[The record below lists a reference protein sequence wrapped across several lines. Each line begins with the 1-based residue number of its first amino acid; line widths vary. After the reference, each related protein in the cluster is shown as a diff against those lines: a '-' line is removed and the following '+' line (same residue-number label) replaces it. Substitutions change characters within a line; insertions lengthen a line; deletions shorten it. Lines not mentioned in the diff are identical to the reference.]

1 MNSLQKLLEWLANL
15 VELLGMAWPFLLQGA
30 MYTVLFAAVSMVLG
44 LILGFSVAVV
54 RVTKVPVVSQ
64 IAAVYVSAFRGTPLL
79 VQIFVLYYG
88 LPSVG
93 IEFTPVTAGILALTL
108 NVAAYLSE
116 SMRGAILGI
125 DKGQWEAGLS
135 VGLTWGQTLWNI
147 ITPQALRL
155 AVPSLSNSLISLISL
170 IKDTS
175 LISVI
180 TVTELMLATKEVI
193 AETFQPLPLYLAAA
207 GIYWLLSALFER
219 VQKALENRLTA
230 PLRRGVQ
237 PPASRPARQTAA
249 RSSSSSLNTSTPMR
263 LRAAAVTP
271 SPATRLPLKRPS

>member
-147 ITPQALRL
+147 ITPQDLRL
-155 AVPSLSNSLISLISL
+155 AVPSLSNSLISL

-230 PLRRGVQ
+230 PLRR
-237 PPASRPARQTAA
+237 
-249 RSSSSSLNTSTPMR
+249 
-263 LRAAAVTP
+263 
-271 SPATRLPLKRPS
+271 

>member
-155 AVPSLSNSLISLISL
+155 AVPSLSNSLISLI
-170 IKDTS
+170 KDTS

-219 VQKALENRLTA
+219 VQ
-230 PLRRGVQ
+230 
-237 PPASRPARQTAA
+237 
-249 RSSSSSLNTSTPMR
+249 
-263 LRAAAVTP
+263 
-271 SPATRLPLKRPS
+271 

>member
-1 MNSLQKLLEWLANL
+1 MNSLRKLLEWLANL

-155 AVPSLSNSLISLISL
+155 AVPSLSNSLI
-170 IKDTS
+170 KDTS

-230 PLRRGVQ
+230 PLRR
-237 PPASRPARQTAA
+237 
-249 RSSSSSLNTSTPMR
+249 
-263 LRAAAVTP
+263 
-271 SPATRLPLKRPS
+271 

>member
-219 VQKALENRLTA
+219 VQKSLENRLTA
-230 PLRRGVQ
+230 PLRR
-237 PPASRPARQTAA
+237 
-249 RSSSSSLNTSTPMR
+249 
-263 LRAAAVTP
+263 
-271 SPATRLPLKRPS
+271 

>member
-135 VGLTWGQTLWNI
+135 WGQTLWNI

-155 AVPSLSNSLISLISL
+155 AVPSLSNSLISL

-230 PLRRGVQ
+230 PLRR
-237 PPASRPARQTAA
+237 
-249 RSSSSSLNTSTPMR
+249 
-263 LRAAAVTP
+263 
-271 SPATRLPLKRPS
+271 

>member
-155 AVPSLSNSLISLISL
+155 AVPSLSNRLISL
-170 IKDTS
+170 IKDAS

-230 PLRRGVQ
+230 PLRR
-237 PPASRPARQTAA
+237 
-249 RSSSSSLNTSTPMR
+249 
-263 LRAAAVTP
+263 
-271 SPATRLPLKRPS
+271 